1 MKVFIAIIAL
11 TLAVASQAS
20 YIPEAAP
27 YSTWPVSTLVWPPN
41 GLYGKGL
48 NNDWAYADAGNWNS
62 YPNINSWS
70 PAAWSPY
77 GYNNG
82 LYGRKT
88 VVEPNVA
95 KSAYPWG
102 LPWGT
107 YGNAGVY
114 GWGHHGGY
122 VSSVP
127 VTKQIAVSAGPIY
140 ASPSISYAAQKVI
153 VA

>member
-1 MKVFIAIIAL
+1 MKVFTAIIAL

-27 YSTWPVSTLVWPPN
+27 YSTWPVSTSVWPPN
-41 GLYGKGL
+41 GLYAKGL
-48 NNDWAYADAGNWNS
+48 NNGWGYADAGNWNT
-62 YPNINSWS
+62 YPSINSWS
-70 PAAWSPY
+70 SAWSPY

-95 KSAYPWG
+95 KLAY
-102 LPWGT
+102 PWGT

-127 VTKQIAVSAGPIY
+127 VTKQIAVSAGPVY
-140 ASPSISYAAQKVI
+140 ASPSIPYAGQKVI